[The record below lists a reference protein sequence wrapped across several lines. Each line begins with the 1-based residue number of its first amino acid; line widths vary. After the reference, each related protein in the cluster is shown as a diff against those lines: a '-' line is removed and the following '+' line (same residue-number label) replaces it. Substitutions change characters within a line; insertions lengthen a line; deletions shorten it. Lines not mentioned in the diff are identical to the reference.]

1 MEGPDVPNVAEGSI
15 MGFEAACSLSEEE
28 HGLDIVPH

>member
-1 MEGPDVPNVAEGSI
+1 MEGPDVPDVDEGSI
-15 MGFEAACSLSEEE
+15 VSFKAACSLSEEE